1 MYLYAFNKRPGI
13 EKESNYI
20 FKNEENTN
28 TNTNANTNTYPSWMK
43 LLVWGLCLTTYN
55 AFLKVNAS

>member
-28 TNTNANTNTYPSWMK
+28 TNTNANTNTYPS
-43 LLVWGLCLTTYN
+43 
-55 AFLKVNAS
+55 